1 MAKEFL
7 QTGNYKRR
15 NLKYGKQKN
24 TYSKEKCVNLE
35 FDSWSKIVTLP
46 KVILNVYRVNI

>member
-1 MAKEFL
+1 MDRMGSGNFHQQIYPKRMAKEFL

-35 FDSWSKIVTLP
+35 FDS
-46 KVILNVYRVNI
+46 